1 MKTNKKQPQKANET
15 SFKPG
20 NKEAEKW
27 TKEVA
32 ESFLLQALELSKNE
46 ITLTNI
52 CNTLGVY
59 TFVFDYLVN
68 KFADFAPIKKEI
80 LTQIENNT
88 YQRAL
93 NSEINATVA
102 IFGLKNN
109 HGWKDKT
116 EVEQTTKVSY
126 MNKPPLEFF
135 ETEPDAE
142 TEAD

>member
-1 MKTNKKQPQKANET
+1 MKKQPKIAQPQKANET

-27 TKEVA
+27 TKDIA
-32 ESFLLQALELSKNE
+32 ESFLLQALELSKTE

-52 CNTLGVY
+52 ANTLDTY
-59 TFVFDYLVN
+59 PDVFEFIVN
-68 KFADFAPIKKEI
+68 KFPDFRTIKSRIEKH
-80 LTQIENNT
+80 IENNT
-88 YQRAL
+88 YQKAL
-93 NSEINATVA
+93 HSEINATVA

-135 ETEPDAE
+135 DSETETD
-142 TEAD
+142 